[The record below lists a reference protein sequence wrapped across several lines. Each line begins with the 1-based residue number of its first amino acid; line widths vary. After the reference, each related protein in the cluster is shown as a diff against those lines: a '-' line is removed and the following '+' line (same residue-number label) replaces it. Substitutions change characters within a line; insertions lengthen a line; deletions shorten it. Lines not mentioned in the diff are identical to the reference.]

1 MVVIE
6 RFHIQVC
13 RFLQLK
19 QTIGLFVYIL
29 TSCME
34 LFRIKQ
40 LKIKIKIKEHKTLL
54 WGREYMNTSHEK
66 KQNKQNNCG
75 GRMRGGRALM

>member
-1 MVVIE
+1 MVIE

-40 LKIKIKIKEHKTLL
+40 LKIKIKIKGT
-54 WGREYMNTSHEK
+54 
-66 KQNKQNNCG
+66 
-75 GRMRGGRALM
+75 